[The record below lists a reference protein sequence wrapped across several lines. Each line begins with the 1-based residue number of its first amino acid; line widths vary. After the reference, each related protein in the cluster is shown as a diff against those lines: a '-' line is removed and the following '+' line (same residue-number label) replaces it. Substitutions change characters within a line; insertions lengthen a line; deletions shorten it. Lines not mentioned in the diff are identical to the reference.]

1 MDLFKRSFPATP
13 FDLTHNYVTS
23 PLPFLTPPRLAFLR
37 LTLAFYTLF
46 TNIFTLAWVSIKFGI
61 GKSFFSFFTQLS
73 YIGLCAYFCA
83 AGLQTFLYA
92 QGRRSSHARS
102 SPSNE
107 YGYVYTYP
115 LQRWPRSLQFL
126 HIWLTVTVTTYP
138 FLVTIVYWAV
148 LSSSSTFA
156 TAYSTWSNI
165 SVHAMNTPFALFE
178 ILCTNTPPAP
188 WITLPG
194 GILILALY
202 LGVAY
207 ITKASQGFYVYN
219 FLNPQTQHAVLA
231 AWIIGI
237 ALAYC
242 VIFSLVRGIV
252 IVRVWVF
259 ARGVRGAF
267 RQRAESGGM
276 EGEKSEAEGV
286 DDWVE
291 VDSGRWN
298 RRQR

>member
-1 MDLFKRSFPATP
+1 MVKYFR
-13 FDLTHNYVTS
+13 
-23 PLPFLTPPRLAFLR
+23 PRHE
-37 LTLAFYTLF
+37 YTLRF
-46 TNIFTLAWVSIKFGI
+46 VRNPLYQHSSCTLDHPTWWNTYTCSVSRRSIYYKGKSGFLWCVIFLSLLPPFSIK
-61 GKSFFSFFTQLS
+61 SV
-73 YIGLCAYFCA
+73 
-83 AGLQTFLYA
+83 LY
-92 QGRRSSHARS
+92 
-102 SPSNE
+102 
-107 YGYVYTYP
+107 T
-115 LQRWPRSLQFL
+115 
-126 HIWLTVTVTTYP
+126 
-138 FLVTIVYWAV
+138 
-148 LSSSSTFA
+148 
-156 TAYSTWSNI
+156 
-165 SVHAMNTPFALFE
+165 
-178 ILCTNTPPAP
+178 
-188 WITLPG
+188 
-194 GILILALY
+194 
-202 LGVAY
+202 
-207 ITKASQGFYVYN
+207 VYN

-252 IVRVWVF
+252 IVRVRVF